1 MYGTRARIGY
11 TSPPLVSEIFPY
23 EFYQMAPEGVG
34 LALATLDVW
43 EHTVDELNGSY
54 HRTVRAA
61 RAMGEARIDLIVLGG
76 VPVLSSKGAG
86 NIASFAR
93 SVEEETGIPVTTAP
107 EAYER
112 ALDQLGSRRIVVVET
127 PHIPERGALD
137 HAGREVLG
145 RRGWGSERMVASTVQ
160 PSEAVARLG
169 RELVREHPG
178 ADTLWLNWPHR
189 ATVDQIEGLE
199 QELGVNVVSATQAIV
214 WHALRKAGVSE
225 AIPGFGRLL
234 REPGA

>member
-1 MYGTRARIGY
+1 
-11 TSPPLVSEIFPY
+11 
-23 EFYQMAPEGVG
+23 
-34 LALATLDVW
+34 
-43 EHTVDELNGSY
+43 
-54 HRTVRAA
+54 
-61 RAMGEARIDLIVLGG
+61 MGEARIDLIVLGG

-112 ALDQLGSRRIVVVET
+112 ALDQLDSRRIVVVET

-137 HAGREVLG
+137 HAGARCWDAG
-145 RRGWGSERMVASTVQ
+145 AGAANGWSVDVQ
-160 PSEAVARLG
+160 PSGEVARLG
-169 RELVREHPG
+169 RELVREHPE

-234 REPGA
+234 RERGA

>member
-23 EFYQMAPEGVG
+23 EFYCIAPEGVG

-43 EHTVDELNGSY
+43 EHTADELDGSY
-54 HRTVRAA
+54 QRTVRAA

-76 VPVLSSKGAG
+76 VPVLSSQGAG
-86 NIASFAR
+86 NIGSFAK
-93 SVEEETGIPVTTAP
+93 SVEDETGIPVTTAP
-107 EAYER
+107 DAYR
-112 ALDQLGSRRIVVVET
+112 HALDQLDSKRIVVVET

-145 RRGWGSERMVASTVQ
+145 RKGWGTERMVASTIQ
-160 PSEAVARLG
+160 PSDEVARLG
-169 RELVREHPG
+169 RELVGEHPE

-189 ATVDQIEGLE
+189 ATIDEIEALE
-199 QELGVNVVSATQAIV
+199 QELGINVLSATQAIV
-214 WHALRKAGVSE
+214 WHALRMAGISE
-225 AIPGFGRLL
+225 PIPGFGRLL
-234 REPGA
+234 RE